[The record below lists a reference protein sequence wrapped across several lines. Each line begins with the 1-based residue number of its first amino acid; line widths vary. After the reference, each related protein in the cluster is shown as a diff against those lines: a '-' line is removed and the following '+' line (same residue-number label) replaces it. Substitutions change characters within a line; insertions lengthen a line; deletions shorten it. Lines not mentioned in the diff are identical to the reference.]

1 MQNIKIN
8 SCSRLLLA
16 GCLMFLLGLCVQAQ
30 ENNADSLNMDMD
42 KLFAQAASDSVNTQA
57 ASRKMDSAI
66 LAIMRGSETD
76 YNRFSN
82 MHLQRSLSWQFYS
95 SIMIF
100 FMVIFIVAFGLY
112 LSFLQFKL
120 FEKVMDAGIKATEKD
135 LLTKALEDSTNMLRT
150 DIGLSK
156 DSLKINSAV
165 VGLVILFFSLGFFF
179 LYLKYVY
186 KIEVLNPFKPV

>member
-1 MQNIKIN
+1 MQNLKIN
-8 SCSRLLLA
+8 SSGRLLLA
-16 GCLMFLLGLCVQAQ
+16 GCLILLLALRVQAQ
-30 ENNADSLNMDMD
+30 ENNTDSLNADMD
-42 KLFAQAASDSVNTQA
+42 KLIAEAISDSGDTES

-66 LAIMRGSETD
+66 LAIMRGSESN

-120 FEKVMDAGIKATEKD
+120 FEKVMDASLMATEKE
-135 LLTKALEDSTNMLRT
+135 LLSKALEDSTNMLRT
-150 DIGLSK
+150 DVGLSK

-186 KIEVLNPFKPV
+186 KIEVLNPFKPM